1 LSFKQAEFEILY
13 GEGSSREGELIELG
27 VKHDMIDKAGAWYS
41 YNGDRIGQGKDN
53 VRNYMKENPEMA
65 QEIETALRDKLLKP
79 VAKQDV
85 EEVEEQDEA
94 EAPEA

>member
-1 LSFKQAEFEILY
+1 M
-13 GEGSSREGELIELG
+13 
-27 VKHDMIDKAGAWYS
+27 VDKAGAWYS

-65 QEIETALRDKLLKP
+65 QEIETALRDKLLSSP
-79 VAKQDV
+79 APAKKEEAEAEDDV
-85 EEVEEQDEA
+85 A